1 MVPLTPLFRS
11 GCVWLPRLGLW
22 LDPHAPQAGPE
33 RVFVSHAHS
42 DHIGNHREV
51 ILSDVTA
58 RLMAAR
64 LPGERVEHRLPFGER
79 REFTG
84 PEGAYHVTLVPAGH
98 IFGSAMAFLEAGGE
112 TLLYTGDFKLRPGLS
127 AEPCAPCHADTLVM
141 ETTYGRPEYRFP
153 PTADVMAGVVRFCRE
168 ALDNDETPVL
178 LGYSLGKS
186 QEILRGLADAGLPVA
201 LHPQVAR
208 LTRIYEE
215 CGQRFPPYETAA
227 GPGARGKVVIAPPGA
242 NLAALFRKLSPVR
255 QAVLTGWAVNPG
267 SAFRSR
273 ANAAFPL
280 SDHADFPDLVEF
292 VCRVAPRRVFTLHGF
307 AADFAAHLRTLGYE
321 AFALSEGDQLELPI
335 RVAVTAELAVARKAE
350 APPAMARPAT
360 PGSFRAFAETCV
372 AIGATTSKL
381 EKTACLAAHL
391 RAVAPA
397 ELAAVTT
404 WFTGAAFAPADG
416 RTLQAGWS
424 VIRRAVCAV
433 ARVPE
438 PAFRQVY
445 LKHSD
450 TGATVAELLAAGRP
464 EEPPLAV
471 ADVMAFFDA
480 LAAARGPHAKS
491 ALLAAAL
498 RRADAEEARFLVKI
512 ITGDLRIGLK
522 EGLVEDAVAAAF
534 AAPIEAVRRAGLL
547 LGHVAAAAVLALQG
561 RLPEAGL
568 IPFRPVKVMLAS
580 PEPTAEAILA
590 RVHEWTAGNAGLAHS
605 PRSALRTPPDEATA
619 WLEDK
624 YDGIRCQLHK
634 AGGRLV
640 LYSRDL
646 KDITPAFGE
655 LAAALAALPGDAILD
670 GELLAL
676 RDGRP
681 LPFAVLQRR
690 LGRREGDLFLGD
702 EVPVEF
708 VAFDLLWRDGRT
720 LIDEPLARRR
730 AELEA
735 LATGV
740 PGLSLA
746 RVTRAADAAEV
757 EAGFAA
763 ARARG
768 NEGLIVKSPAS
779 PYTPG
784 RRGLTWLKLKQAYAT
799 LDCVVV
805 GAEYGHG
812 KRHGVLSD
820 YTFAVRDEATGELK
834 TIGKAYSGLTDAE
847 FAELTAHFLARVRR
861 QRGRYHEVEPDTV
874 LEIAFDT
881 LQPSA
886 RHSSGLAMRFPRIA
900 RLRRDKTVAD
910 IDTLRAAWKLVPP
923 ASSQGGVALPP

>member
-1 MVPLTPLFRS
+1 MGPLTPLFRH

-42 DHIGNHREV
+42 DHIGDHREV
-51 ILSDVTA
+51 ILSEVTA

-64 LPGERVEHRLPFGER
+64 LPGERVEHRLAFGER

-84 PEGAYHVTLVPAGH
+84 PQGAWHVTLLPAGH
-98 IFGSAMAFLEAGGE
+98 IFGSAMALLEAGGE

-127 AEPCAPCHADTLVM
+127 AEPCAPRRADTLVM
-141 ETTYGRPEYRFP
+141 ETTYGRPAYRFP

-168 ALDNDETPVL
+168 ALDNDETPIL

-186 QEILRGLADAGLPVA
+186 QEILRGLSDAALPLA

-208 LTRIYEE
+208 LTRIYEA
-215 CGQRFPPYETAA
+215 CGQRFPPHETADGA
-227 GPGARGKVVIAPPGA
+227 GARGKVVIAPPGA
-242 NLAALFRKLSPVR
+242 NLAALFRKLGPVR

-273 ANAAFPL
+273 ADAAFPL

-292 VCRVAPRRVFTLHGF
+292 VRRVAPRHVFTLHGY
-307 AADFAAHLRTLGYE
+307 AADFAAHLRTLGYG

-335 RVAVTAELAVARKAE
+335 RVAVAAEPAAMEKPE
-350 APPAMARPAT
+350 TPPAPGRTAT
-360 PGSFRAFAETCV
+360 PGSFRAFAETCA
-372 AIGATTSKL
+372 AIGATSSKR
-381 EKTACLAAHL
+381 EKTARLAAHL

-404 WFTGAAFAPADG
+404 WFTGAAFPPADG

-433 ARVPE
+433 AGVPE
-438 PAFRQVY
+438 PAFRQAY

-450 TGATVAELLAAGRP
+450 TGATVAELLAGRAP
-464 EEPPLAV
+464 DDPPLPVTEV
-471 ADVMAFFDA
+471 AALFDA
-480 LAAARGPHAKS
+480 LAVARGPHAKA

-498 RRADAEEARFLVKI
+498 RRADADEARFLVKI

-522 EGLVEDAVAAAF
+522 EGLVEDAVAEAF
-534 AAPIEAVRRAGLL
+534 AAPPGAVRRAGLL
-547 LGHVAAAAVLALQG
+547 LGHPAEAAVLARAG
-561 RLPEAGL
+561 RLHEAGL

-590 RVHEWTAGNAGLAHS
+590 RVHEWTAARAVT
-605 PRSALRTPPDEATA
+605 PDSALRTPQGEATA

-646 KDITPAFGE
+646 KDVTAAFGE
-655 LAAALAALPGDAILD
+655 LATALAALPGDAILD
-670 GELLAL
+670 GELIAL

-681 LPFAVLQRR
+681 LPFAALQRR
-690 LGRREGDLFLGD
+690 LGRREGDLFLGG

-720 LIDEPLARRR
+720 LIDEPLAGRR
-730 AELEA
+730 AALEA
-735 LATGV
+735 LAAGV

-746 RVTRAADAAEV
+746 RVTHAADAAEV

-784 RRGLTWLKLKQAYAT
+784 RRGLTWLKLKKACAT

-820 YTFAVRDEATGELK
+820 YTFAVRDDATGELK

-847 FAELTAHFLARVRR
+847 IAELTAHFLARVRR

-874 LEIAFDT
+874 LEIAFDM
-881 LQPSA
+881 LQPST
-886 RHSSGLAMRFPRIA
+886 RHGSGLAMRFPRIA
-900 RLRRDKTVAD
+900 RVRRDKTVAD
-910 IDTLRAAWKLVPP
+910 IDTLRTAWKL
-923 ASSQGGVALPP
+923 LPPPDRP